1 MGGFD
6 LGSRVLTHEERERIV
21 EMYAKGYRS
30 RAFSDVVLDNA
41 GVSAEETAACIAAYL
56 VDGRH

>member
-1 MGGFD
+1 M
-6 LGSRVLTHEERERIV
+6 LTHGERERIV
-21 EMYAKGYRS
+21 EMYAQGYRS

-41 GVSAEETAACIAAYL
+41 GVPAEETAACIAAYL